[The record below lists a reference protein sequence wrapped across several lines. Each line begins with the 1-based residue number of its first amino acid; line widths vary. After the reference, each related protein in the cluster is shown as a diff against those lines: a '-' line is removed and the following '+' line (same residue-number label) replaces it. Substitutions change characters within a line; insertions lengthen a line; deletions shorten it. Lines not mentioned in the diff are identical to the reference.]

1 MKTPI
6 YLDNNAT
13 TPLDKEV
20 LEVMTREASLPLNAS
35 SVHSYG
41 AHAKLLLK
49 ESRDLIARHIGVYPE
64 ELFFT
69 SGGTESMNMLIKGL
83 YSGEGVIL
91 TTSIEH
97 ASVYETILDLE
108 KQGASVNYIAVGSLG
123 APSINMIKEHLS
135 KKVSLMVFSAV
146 YSETGVKL
154 ELNEVAKLAL
164 ENHIPLIID
173 GVALLGKELFKI
185 PKGITGMGFSAHKLH
200 GPKGVGAAFVSS
212 NPSIKPLMKGG
223 HQELGIRPG
232 TEPLEAIIGF
242 SKAVSLA
249 EEALPEATEHMYK
262 LQNYFET
269 TLKNN
274 LDAITINGEGSRIC
288 NTSNIAFNGID
299 GETLLLALDRAGI
312 YASLGSACSSGA
324 IEPSRVLIN
333 MGLGREKAKASLR
346 FSFSR
351 KTTLDEIQQAVTSII
366 TLVKKQNHEAMLT

>member
-1 MKTPI
+1 MKPAI

-20 LEVMTREASLPLNAS
+20 LEAMTKEALLPLNAS

-41 AHAKLLLK
+41 AHAKLLLN
-49 ESRDLIARHIGVYPE
+49 ESRELIANHLGIYPD
-64 ELFFT
+64 ELIFT
-69 SGGTESMNMLIKGL
+69 SGGTESMNILIKGL
-83 YSGEGVIL
+83 YPNQGTIL

-108 KQGASVNYIAVGSLG
+108 KGGTPVIHLPVGSWG
-123 APSINMIKEHLS
+123 APTLELIKNHL
-135 KKVSLMVFSAV
+135 KGVSLMVFSAV

-154 ELNEVAKLAL
+154 DLNEIASLAR
-164 ENHIPLIID
+164 EYKIPLIID

-200 GPKGVGAAFVSS
+200 GPKGVGAFFLSS
-212 NPSIKPLMKGG
+212 EATLKPLMKGG

-242 SKAVSLA
+242 AKAVSLA
-249 EEALPEATEHMYK
+249 EKTLPEATLYMSN
-262 LQNYFET
+262 LQKYFEDN
-269 TLKNN
+269 LKDK
-274 LDAITINGEGSRIC
+274 LDDISINGEGFRIC
-288 NTSNIAFNGID
+288 NTSNIAFHGID
-299 GETLLLALDRAGI
+299 GETLLLALDRADI

-333 MGLGREKAKASLR
+333 MNLGRERAKASLR

-351 KTTLDEIQQAVTSII
+351 KTTLEDVEKALFTII
-366 TLVKKQNHEAMLT
+366 TLVKKQRCLLTC